1 MKARWE
7 KAYKFASRSVN
18 GRPLCPSPHD
28 LDPLNY
34 SEGPM
39 KKLLNDGVQ
48 ESEENDAVRCTW
60 VKTSETRSECPLE
73 GPKPIGPW
81 CPQQ

>member
-1 MKARWE
+1 
-7 KAYKFASRSVN
+7 
-18 GRPLCPSPHD
+18 
-28 LDPLNY
+28 
-34 SEGPM
+34 M

-81 CPQQ
+81 CLQQ